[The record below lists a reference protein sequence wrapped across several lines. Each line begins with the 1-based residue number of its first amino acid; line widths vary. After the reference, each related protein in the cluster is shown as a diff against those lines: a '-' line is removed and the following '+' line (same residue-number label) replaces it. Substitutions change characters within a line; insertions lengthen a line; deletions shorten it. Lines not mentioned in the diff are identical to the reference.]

1 MQGLA
6 KFVPTRSDPW
16 DRAKASHLLNR
27 AGFGG
32 RPDEIE
38 RVARIGLDAA
48 VDELM
53 NYDRIAESFPA
64 PDFTSLR
71 STWESVAA
79 LYRAPT
85 PDRQRFEARVLA
97 LRADNQKL
105 QEVRE
110 WWLSRMIRTRR
121 PLQEK
126 MTLFWHGLLVSGR
139 PDARLAENLYAQNEL
154 FRARGLGSYREL
166 ILAISR
172 DPAMLEYLDNESN
185 RKGRPNE
192 NYARELLELFTMG
205 IGNYTEQDVKEAA
218 RAFTGWTRRGY
229 EFFFNANQHD
239 DGPKTFLGRTGNLDG
254 TDIVNIVFE
263 QPATARFL
271 PRRLFE
277 YFAYL
282 RPEDE
287 IVDALAGIFRSNTFA
302 VAPVVRAI
310 LSSRAFYS
318 ATAMRTQ
325 IKSPVHLVVGTA
337 RLLELDAAQVTP
349 LVRAADLMGQALFF
363 PPNVGG
369 WPRGEAWITTATLL
383 FRYNFSGLILT
394 GGAPGL
400 GRRPSTKPPLP
411 PVTAKLLAGPPGTAQ
426 AAAQT
431 VERLAEALNVGH
443 LAADR
448 KEALAKA
455 LAGSAAAVGAAA
467 ASRATTGDDDARV
480 RSALHLLMCSPE
492 YQLA

>member
-1 MQGLA
+1 MQQQGLV
-6 KFVPTRSDPW
+6 KFVPTRTDAW
-16 DRAKASHLLNR
+16 DRAKAAHLLNR

-38 RVARIGLDAA
+38 RLTRMGVDAA

-53 NYDRIAESFPA
+53 AYDRVAESFPA

-79 LYRAPT
+79 LYRTPT
-85 PDRQRFEARVLA
+85 PDRQRFEARALA

-105 QEVRE
+105 QELRE
-110 WWLSRMIRTRR
+110 WWLSRMIQTRR

-126 MTLFWHGLLVSGR
+126 MALFWHGFLVSGR
-139 PDARLAENLYAQNEL
+139 PDARLTENLHTQNEL
-154 FRARGLGSYREL
+154 FRARGMGSFKEL

-172 DPAMLEYLDNESN
+172 DPAMLEYLDNDSN

-218 RAFTGWTRRGY
+218 RAFTGWTRRNGY

-239 DGPKTFLGRTGNLDG
+239 DGQKTFLGRTGNLDG
-254 TDIVNIVFE
+254 TDIINIVFD
-263 QPATARFL
+263 QAATARHL

-277 YFAYL
+277 YLAYP

-287 IVDALAGIFRSNTFA
+287 ILEGLADAFRGNNFA

-318 ATAMRTQ
+318 AKAMRTQ
-325 IKSPVHLVVGTA
+325 VKSPVQLVVGTA
-337 RLLELDAAQVTP
+337 RLLDLDASQITP
-349 LVRAADLMGQALFF
+349 LTRAADLMGQALFF

-369 WPRGEAWITTATLL
+369 WPRGESWITTATLL
-383 FRYNFSGLILT
+383 VRYNLSGLILT

-411 PVTAKLLAGPPGTAQ
+411 SGATKVLGGTQ
-426 AAAQT
+426 TAAQV
-431 VERLAEALNVGH
+431 VERLADVLSVGF
-443 LAADR
+443 LGGDR

-455 LAGSAAAVGAAA
+455 LAAGPPQ
-467 ASRATTGDDDARV
+467 ASQVFAGGDNDTRV